1 MDSYFRRYSVI
12 NERYLY
18 LTISDDSGLVKNPFN
33 ELFEKVLKDAVT
45 IEIEILEMFMSHYE
59 GENVKFKFVLD
70 FAIEN
75 IIARVV
81 NTMDDIQIFKDNE
94 KIDIDTFFEEGL
106 EERYITSFKITE
118 EEF

>member
-1 MDSYFRRYSVI
+1 
-12 NERYLY
+12 
-18 LTISDDSGLVKNPFN
+18 
-33 ELFEKVLKDAVT
+33 
-45 IEIEILEMFMSHYE
+45 MSHYE